1 MRGDVKLGPDPLLS
15 KPVRSYW
22 GLVWRQFRQDRLAL
36 AALIGVLLLFLVA
49 IFAPLL
55 ANDKPI
61 YLRMQ
66 GRSYF
71 PIFKHYHRFFETD
84 FKALADSLAAP
95 DLALFPPAP
104 YSPTEYD
111 LTQALKPPNQYH
123 WLGTDDRGRDIL
135 ARMIYGARV
144 SLSVG
149 FVAVSIYVLI
159 GVILGSL
166 AGYYGGAPDVF
177 ISRAIEVMICFPT
190 FFLIITI
197 VAFLPPSI
205 YNIMAAIGIT
215 GWTGVARL
223 TRGEFLK
230 LRGREFVEATRALGA
245 SDLRAIFRHLL
256 PNALA
261 PVLVVATFGVAD
273 AILIESS
280 LSFLGFGVP
289 PPTPSWGDI
298 LSQSRSYVDFA
309 WWLTVFPGAAIFL
322 TITMYNLVGEGF
334 RDAVDP
340 RLKQER

>member
-1 MRGDVKLGPDPLLS
+1 MAGGS
-15 KPVRSYW
+15 GHSYW
-22 GLVWRQFRQDRLAL
+22 GLVWGQYRQDRMAL
-36 AALIGVLLLFLVA
+36 AALIGVLLLFVVA
-49 IFAPLL
+49 IFAELL
-55 ANDKPI
+55 ANNKPI
-61 YLRMQ
+61 VLRVQ
-66 GRSYF
+66 GRTYF
-71 PIFKHYHRFFETD
+71 PIFIAYPQYLHTD
-84 FKALADSLAAP
+84 FKALADHLAP
-95 DLALFPPAP
+95 DDLALFPPVP

-111 LTQALKPPNQYH
+111 LSAALHGPSRDH
-123 WLGTDDRGRDIL
+123 RLGTDDRGRDVL

-159 GVILGSL
+159 GVVLGAL
-166 AGYYGGAPDVF
+166 AGYYGGWPDLL
-177 ISRAIEVMICFPT
+177 ISRAVEVMICFPT

-223 TRGEFLK
+223 VRGEFLK
-230 LRGREFVEATRALGA
+230 LREMQFVEATRALGA
-245 SDLRAIFRHLL
+245 ADGRTIFRHVL

-273 AILIESS
+273 AILIESA

-309 WWLTVFPGAAIFL
+309 WWLTIFPGGAIFL
-322 TITMYNLVGEGF
+322 TITLYNLVGEGF

-340 RLKQER
+340 RLKQQR